1 MLSAVSPTIKMV
13 TSGEDYARFVVE
25 PLESGFATTLGN
37 ALRRILLGSLPGA
50 AVTWVRI
57 DQVQH
62 EFSSIPH
69 MKEDTTEFLLNVK
82 GIRLRSLSDHPGKLL
97 LEVDGE
103 GEVTAADIRPSAD
116 FEIVNPELHLATLD
130 SAAAK
135 LVVEFNV
142 ERGKGY
148 IPAGLVDGQPI
159 GVIPVDAIFTPMRK
173 VNFMVEH
180 TRIGQITNYDRL
192 ILDIWTDGTIAPTEA
207 LSQSAQILMRHL
219 SLFADLTRPTKA
231 GDKRGLMLP
240 AGLTQEGYD
249 TPIEELGLS
258 IRSYNCLKRQR
269 ITTVGQVLE
278 MSEDELLAVPNLG
291 RKSLDEL
298 HDKLQSLGFW
308 QPSEEKEKPATGK
321 RANAASAKAQEE
333 AAATQEEAE
342 GASPFS
348 VLLGRFTEPEP
359 SAESPGENEQE

>member
-1 MLSAVSPTIKMV
+1 MISAVSPTIKTL
-13 TSGEDYARFVVE
+13 TSGETYARFVVE
-25 PLESGFATTLGN
+25 PLESGFGTTLGN
-37 ALRRILLGSLPGA
+37 ALRRALLSSLPGA

-82 GIRLRSLSDHPGKLL
+82 GIRLRPLSDRPGKLL
-97 LEVDGE
+97 LEVAGE
-103 GEVTAADIRPSAD
+103 GEITAADIRPPAN
-116 FEIVNPELHLATLD
+116 FEIVNPELYLATLD
-130 SAAAK
+130 SAEGR
-135 LVVEFNV
+135 LTVELNV
-142 ERGKGY
+142 EHGKGY
-148 IPAGLVDGQPI
+148 VPAGQVDGQPI

-173 VNFMVEH
+173 VNFVVEH

-192 ILDIWTDGTIAPTEA
+192 IIDIWTDGTIAPTEA
-207 LSQSAQILMRHL
+207 LSQSAQILMKHL
-219 SLFADLTRPTKA
+219 SLFVELTRPTR
-231 GDKRGLMLP
+231 GGERRGLRP

-278 MSEDELLAVPNLG
+278 MSEDELLAVPNFG

-298 HDKLQSLGFW
+298 RDKLQSRGFL
-308 QPSEEKEKPATGK
+308 PPAEGKEKAPAGK
-321 RANAASAKAQEE
+321 RAAAQTAKAGTT
-333 AAATQEEAE
+333 AVATQEEEDA
-342 GASPFS
+342 ASPFKI
-348 VLLGRFTEPEP
+348 LLGRFPEPEGAP
-359 SAESPGENEQE
+359 DSPGEKEED